1 MSEPTPEQAT
11 IKMERR
17 KGESDDRATARCCAT
32 PEVRAVITQLRIGSG
47 ISGAPLDVSEAHAEL
62 LELTRAA
69 VGGDLSRCESTLA
82 AQANTLDALFNALT
96 QRSLLNMGEY
106 TDAADRYMRLA
117 LRAQGHCRATI
128 ETLAAIKNPA
138 PVAFVRQANI
148 AHGPQQVNNGAGF
161 PHPLRAGAHA
171 HGETEIVQ
179 NELLGGDHGERL
191 DTGTAGAAGR
201 ANQKLEAVG
210 KINRPDHGRGKSK
223 G

>member
-1 MSEPTPEQAT
+1 MSETDSGDNLAMHRREGETEQAL
-11 IKMERR
+11 
-17 KGESDDRATARCCAT
+17 TARYCT
-32 PEVRAVITQLRIGSG
+32 GPEFRAALTVHKIGSG
-47 ISGAPLDVSEAHAEL
+47 VSNAKLDIGATLGELEA
-62 LELTRAA
+62 LTAAA
-69 VGGDLSRCESTLA
+69 VKGDLSQGEATLA
-82 AQANTLDALFNALT
+82 AQASALDALFHFLA
-96 QRSLLNMGEY
+96 RSSILNMGEY

-148 AHGPQQVNNGAGF
+148 AHGPQQVNNWAGF

-191 DTGTAGAAGR
+191 DTGTAGATGR

-210 KINRPDHGRGKSK
+210 AINRPDHGRGKCK